1 MGKQHVVYLSLGSNI
16 GDRRY
21 NIQEAIRLVGEK
33 VGMVFRRSSL
43 VETEPW
49 GFDSTN
55 RFVNACIACQSNL
68 TPQEVLTET
77 QEIERQL
84 GRTEKTK
91 NGIYHDRSI
100 DIDILLYDN
109 LQINSPSLKIPHPHM
124 LERDFVMIPLREIL

>member
-55 RFVNACIACQSNL
+55 RFVNVCIACQSNL

>member
-43 VETEPW
+43 VETEPC

>member
-91 NGIYHDRSI
+91 T
-100 DIDILLYDN
+100 
-109 LQINSPSLKIPHPHM
+109 HP
-124 LERDFVMIPLREIL
+124 V